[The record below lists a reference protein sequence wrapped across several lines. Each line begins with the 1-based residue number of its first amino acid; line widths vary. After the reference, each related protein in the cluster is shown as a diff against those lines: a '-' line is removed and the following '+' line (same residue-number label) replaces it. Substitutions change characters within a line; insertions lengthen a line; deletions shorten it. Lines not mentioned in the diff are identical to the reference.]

1 MEITVKNMVCPRC
14 IASVSEI
21 FRKESITILSVSL
34 GKVITENDVPEDSIS
49 NIKEA
54 LLSAGFEWIDDYKNS
69 VLEKVKSL
77 VIDRIHHNMQPI
89 SSWSQYL
96 SGQLNQDYRHLSQ
109 LFSENHGIT
118 LEQYILRQKIEKVK
132 ELIRYD
138 QLTLSQIAFQLNYS
152 STAHLS
158 SQFKKVTGMTPSN
171 FKKSTEKRR
180 SLDLI

>member
-21 FRKESITILSVSL
+21 FQKESIAVRSVLL
-34 GKVITENDVPEDSIS
+34 GKVTTENDVPEDKID

-54 LLSAGFEWIDDYKNS
+54 LLSAGFEWINDYKNA
-69 VLEKVKSL
+69 LIEKVKSL
-77 VIDRIHHNMQPI
+77 VIDQIHHNKQSI
-89 SSWSQYL
+89 TSWSQYL
-96 SGQLNQDYRHLSQ
+96 SEQLNQDYRHISQ
-109 LFSENHGIT
+109 LFSEIHGIT

-138 QLTLSQIAFQLNYS
+138 QLTLSQIAHQLNYS

-158 SQFKKVTGMTPSN
+158 SQFKKVTGMTPST
-171 FKKSTEKRR
+171 FKKSSENRT